1 MKAKDWPRLALTAAI
16 MLMLFYAVL
25 AHYSAAIEQVVIAL
39 AMLAA
44 GYWLGS
50 SKGSSDKMDLL
61 EGPRQVEVTNP
72 PSQPVPTQEEPD

>member
-16 MLMLFYAVL
+16 MLMLGYVVV
-25 AHYSAAIEQVVIAL
+25 AHYSPAVEQVVIAL

-50 SKGSSDKMDLL
+50 SKGSSDKMELIEAQRGDQAPIVG
-61 EGPRQVEVTNP
+61 ERP
-72 PSQPVPTQEEPD
+72 